1 MPDKKLSRF
10 EKKFKKARAKGKE
23 TFKYRK
29 NRLDITKK
37 RGVYS
42 TKTADDERRD
52 SNVGYTTTEAEKDKQ
67 TGTSKSPKEKMGP
80 GYKHGGRV
88 RNAFTEQYD

>member
-10 EKKFKKARAKGKE
+10 ERKFKKARDKGKE

-42 TKTADDERRD
+42 TVTADDLKKESD
-52 SNVGYTTTEAEKDKQ
+52 TTQAAE
-67 TGTSKSPKEKMGP
+67 TAPKKETKKKKPMGP

-88 RNAFTEQYD
+88 RDVFKEQYD